1 MVILTKLIISNIKN
15 IKSNYI
21 FFDLDF
27 DFIFEDEDIH
37 NTDFD
42 NDFIQKI
49 IKVYEERKTD
59 ERLDDSL
66 ADEIFG
72 KFLKKIKDY
81 LDYLIKIE
89 NNIIDLNKFSKK
101 NIFALV
107 APICSINLTKTI
119 NYKVIYSNQ
128 LGAKF
133 YYYLK

>member
-27 DFIFEDEDIH
+27 DFIFEDEDIYK
-37 NTDFD
+37 TDFD
-42 NDFIQKI
+42 NEFIQKI

-81 LDYLIKIE
+81 LDYLINIE
-89 NNIIDLNKFSKK
+89 NNIIDLNKFLKK
-101 NIFALV
+101 EYICTSCTNIF
-107 APICSINLTKTI
+107 
-119 NYKVIYSNQ
+119 YKLDKENKLESDIFESTWY
-128 LGAKF
+128 
-133 YYYLK
+133 